1 MKTKFNGILTLLL
14 ALLVQITFAQEKTVT
29 GKVSDASGPLPGVT
43 VLIKGTKTGSQ
54 TDFDGNYSVRA
65 NTGAVLQFSFVGM
78 KTVEQTVGASNI
90 MNIVMQEDAQSL
102 EEVVVVGYGTQ
113 TRREITG
120 AISTVSGEKIR
131 SMPVQSFDQALSGAA
146 AGVNVSTPNGVLG
159 NQAVIRVRGVS
170 SISLSSYP
178 LIVID
183 GVPSWNGDN
192 INQSNAANNPLSS
205 VNSSDIESVEILKDA
220 AASAIYGSR
229 AAAGVIL
236 ITTKRGKQG
245 KTAVN
250 FQSNVSVTS
259 PYKLIELL
267 NAENFTLIKNEGL
280 TNFGTPPNG
289 TTVGFY
295 TMTDA
300 NGKLVD
306 TDWYDYAYRDG
317 FANEQSINISGANE
331 STKYYLSV
339 GHLDQEGMFINN
351 DFKRLSARFSLD
363 HKVNN
368 WLTLGGVFNY
378 TNSKTDGLSTGSANA
393 SSFASAGAAR
403 LAFAQA
409 PNVAPFNNDGTYNIF
424 PVANNRIGQGNNKT
438 NLQWWNAKYL
448 LDHNTYAAQN
458 DHVMSNFYANF
469 KLAKGLNFKT
479 LYGID
484 NLLVENKDWLN
495 AVHGDGRSLG
505 GAATNTMN
513 RYTRTSIQNVLNY
526 NTAIAEKHNLS
537 ALVGSE
543 GQYSDTD
550 TWGASRRGVSD
561 PFFNEYQGGFSTI
574 IASGNL
580 LVENYLESYFG
591 RINYDFNQKY
601 YLTVN
606 ARRDGYSAFAEGNK
620 WGNFY
625 GASLGWVLSEE
636 SFFRNSESLNSFNLF
651 KFRGSYGSVGNNQG
665 ISSYAAS
672 SFFDAGLN
680 GANGTLF
687 YSQAGNKNLTW
698 ETSKKFDLGLD
709 FGLFNNRISGEFGYY
724 KSDVDGLILAVKQAA
739 STGIPGGN
747 TILANVGSMYNKG
760 FEATLNGQI
769 FAEGNFKWNASL
781 NFTTQTNKVTSLDES
796 GADILIASSNLESAN
811 IVRLGESVG
820 SFYVVK
826 TGGVNPANGRRIF
839 FHNDGT
845 AVQYDHSA
853 AVANRWTKV
862 SDGSVTRAASQSAD
876 GVVMGPSIP
885 KYFGGFSNSFKYKG
899 FDLDLNLYFSGGNYI
914 YNGTKAGLRDQ
925 RVWNSANEVLTRWQ
939 QAGDITDIPKI
950 VFGDN
955 VSNGSSMPSS
965 QNLEKGDFVKIR
977 NISFGYNLSDD
988 LVTRLGLSSFKLN
1001 LSVQNAYTFTKYS
1014 GFDPEISS
1022 NGNSGTSAGVDRNS
1036 APLARTLSF
1045 GLNLSL

>member
-1 MKTKFNGILTLLL
+1 MKTKLNGFLTLLL
-14 ALLVQITFAQEKTVT
+14 ALLVQVTFAQEKTVT

-43 VLIKGTKTGSQ
+43 VLIKGTKTGTQ
-54 TDFDGNYSVRA
+54 TDFDGNYSIKA
-65 NTGAVLQFSFVGM
+65 NTGVVLQYSFVGM
-78 KTVEQTVGASNI
+78 QTSEKTVGSSNI
-90 MNIVMQEDAQSL
+90 INVVMQENAEAL

-113 TRREITG
+113 TRREVTG

-131 SMPVQSFDQALSGAA
+131 SIPVQSFDQALSGAA
-146 AGVNVSTPNGVLG
+146 SGVNVSTPNGVLG

-178 LIVID
+178 LVVID
-183 GVPSWNGDN
+183 GVPTWNGDN
-192 INQSNAANNPLSS
+192 INQSQAANNPLSS

-236 ITTKRGKQG
+236 ITTKRGKIG
-245 KTAVN
+245 KVAVN
-250 FQSNVSVTS
+250 FQSSVSVTS
-259 PYKLIELL
+259 PYKLIGVL

-300 NGKLVD
+300 DGNLVD
-306 TDWYDYAYRDG
+306 TNWYDYAYRDG

-331 STKYYLSV
+331 TTKYYLSV
-339 GHLDQEGMFINN
+339 GRLDQEGMFINN
-351 DFKRLSARFSLD
+351 DFKRLNSRFSMD
-363 HKVNN
+363 HKVNK
-368 WLTLGGVFNY
+368 WLSIGGVFNY
-378 TNSKTDGLSTGSANA
+378 TNSITDGLSTGSANGG
-393 SSFASAGAAR
+393 SFNSFGAAR

-409 PNVAPFNNDGTYNIF
+409 PNVGPFNDDGTYNLNGN
-424 PVANNRIGQGNNKT
+424 VIGKGNNKT
-438 NLQWWNAKYL
+438 NLQWGNAKYV
-448 LDHNTYAAQN
+448 LDHNTFSAQN
-458 DHVMSNFYANF
+458 DHVMANFYANI
-469 KLAKGLNFKT
+469 KLAEGLNFKT

-484 NLLVENKDWLN
+484 NLIVENKDWLD
-495 AVHGDGRSLG
+495 ALHGDGRSSG
-505 GAATNTMN
+505 GVATNTMN
-513 RYTRTSIQNVLNY
+513 RYSRSSIQNILNY
-526 NTAIAEKHNLS
+526 NTTLFEKHNLS

-543 GQYSDTD
+543 SQYSDTD
-550 TWGASRRGVSD
+550 TWGAARSGVSD
-561 PFFNEYQGGFSTI
+561 PFFDEYQGGFSTI
-574 IASGNL
+574 VPSGNL

-601 YLTVN
+601 YVSLN
-606 ARRDGYSAFAEGNK
+606 ARRDGFSAFAEGNK

-636 SFFRNSESLNSFNLF
+636 NFFKNAGIGETFNLL
-651 KFRGSYGSVGNNQG
+651 KFRASYGSVGNNQG

-680 GANGTLF
+680 GTNGTLF

-709 FGLFNNRISGEFGYY
+709 FGLFNNRLTGEFGYY
-724 KSDVDGLILAVKQAA
+724 KSDVDGLILSVKQAA
-739 STGIPGGN
+739 STGIPNGN
-747 TILANVGSMYNKG
+747 AILANVGSMYNKG

-769 FAEGNFKWNASL
+769 FTEGDFKWNASL
-781 NFTTQTNKVTSLDES
+781 NFSTQKNEVTSLDAS

-811 IVRLGESVG
+811 IVRVGESVG

-839 FHNDGT
+839 FYKDGT

-862 SDGSVTRAASQSAD
+862 SDGSVTRAASQSSD
-876 GVVMGPSIP
+876 GVVMGPSVP
-885 KYFGGFSNSFKYKG
+885 KYFGGFTNSLKYKG
-899 FDLDLNLYFSGGNYI
+899 FDLDINIYFSGGNYI

-925 RVWNSANEVLTRWQ
+925 RVWNSANEVLSRWQ
-939 QAGDITDIPKI
+939 QPGDITDIPRI

-965 QNLEKGDFVKIR
+965 QNVEKGDFVKIR
-977 NISFGYNLSDD
+977 NIALGYNLPND
-988 LVTRLGLSSFKLN
+988 LVTKLGLSNFKLN
-1001 LSVQNAYTFTKYS
+1001 LSVQNAYTFTNYS

-1036 APLARTLSF
+1036 APLARTVSF

>member
-1 MKTKFNGILTLLL
+1 MKTKLNGFLTLLL
-14 ALLVQITFAQEKTVT
+14 ALLVQVTFAQEKTVT

-65 NTGAVLQFSFVGM
+65 NTGAVLQYSFVGM
-78 KTVEQTVGASNI
+78 KTVEQTVGTSNT
-90 MNIVMQEDAQSL
+90 MNVVMQEDAQSL

-113 TRREITG
+113 TRREVTG
-120 AISTVSGEKIR
+120 AISTVSGEKIN
-131 SMPVQSFDQALSGAA
+131 SIPVQSFDQALSGAA
-146 AGVNVSTPNGVLG
+146 SGVNVSTPNGVLG

-178 LIVID
+178 LVVID
-183 GVPSWNGDN
+183 GVPTWNGDN
-192 INQSNAANNPLSS
+192 INQSQAANNPLSS

-250 FQSNVSVTS
+250 FQSTVSVTS
-259 PYKLIELL
+259 PYKLIEVL
-267 NAENFTLIKNEGL
+267 NAENFVLIKNEGL
-280 TNFGTPPNG
+280 TNAGTPPNG
-289 TTVGFY
+289 TTRGFY
-295 TMTDA
+295 TMNDA
-300 NGKLVD
+300 NGNLVD
-306 TDWYDYAYRDG
+306 TNWYDYAYRDG
-317 FANEQSINISGANE
+317 FANEQSVNISGATE

-339 GHLDQEGMFINN
+339 GRLDQEGMFINN
-351 DFKRLSARFSLD
+351 DFKRINSRFSMD
-363 HKVNN
+363 HKVTN
-368 WLTLGGVFNY
+368 WLSFGGVFNY
-378 TNSKTDGLSTGSANA
+378 TNSLTDGLSTGSANGG
-393 SSFASAGAAR
+393 SFNSFGAAR

-409 PNVAPFNNDGTYNIF
+409 PNVGPYKNDGSYNLDGN
-424 PVANNRIGQGNNKT
+424 VIGKGNNLS
-438 NLQWWNAKYL
+438 NLQWGNAKYV
-448 LDHNTYAAQN
+448 LDHNTFTAQN

-484 NLLVENKDWLN
+484 NLIVENKSWLD
-495 AVHGDGRSLG
+495 ALHGDGRASG
-505 GAATNTMN
+505 GVVTNTMN
-513 RYTRTSIQNVLNY
+513 RYSRSSIQNVLSY
-526 NTAIAEKHNLS
+526 NTTIAEKHNLS
-537 ALVGSE
+537 TLIGSE
-543 GQYSDTD
+543 SQYSETN
-550 TWGASRRGVSD
+550 TWGADRSGVSD
-561 PFFNEYQGGFSTI
+561 PFFDEYQGGFSTI
-574 IASGNL
+574 VPSGNL

-601 YLTVN
+601 YISLN
-606 ARRDGYSAFAEGNK
+606 ARRDGFSAFAEGNK

-625 GASLGWVLSEE
+625 GASAGWVVSGEN
-636 SFFRNSESLNSFNLF
+636 FFKDGGLDQTINLL

-680 GANGTLF
+680 GTNGTLF

-709 FGLFNNRISGEFGYY
+709 FSLFNSRITGEFGYY
-724 KSDVDGLILAVKQAA
+724 KSDVDGLILSVRQAA
-739 STGIPGGN
+739 STGIPNGN
-747 TILANVGSMYNKG
+747 AILANVGSMYNKG
-760 FEATLNGQI
+760 FETTLNGQI
-769 FAEGNFKWNASL
+769 ITDGNFKWNASI
-781 NFTTQTNKVTSLDES
+781 NFSTQKNEVTSLDAS

-811 IVRLGESVG
+811 IVRVGESVG

-826 TGGVNPANGRRIF
+826 TGGVNPDNGRRIF
-839 FHNDGT
+839 FHRDGT

-862 SDGSVTRAASQSAD
+862 SDGSVTRAASQSSD

-885 KYFGGFSNSFKYKG
+885 KYFGGFSNSFKYGG
-899 FDLDLNLYFSGGNYI
+899 FDLDINLYFSGGNYI

-925 RVWNSANEVLTRWQ
+925 RVWNSANEVLSRWQ
-939 QAGDITDIPKI
+939 QPGDITDIPKI

-965 QNLEKGDFVKIR
+965 QNVEKGDFVKIR
-977 NISFGYNLSDD
+977 NIALGYNLPSE

-1001 LSVQNAYTFTKYS
+1001 LSVQNAYTFTNYS

-1036 APLARTLSF
+1036 APLARTVSF

>member
-1 MKTKFNGILTLLL
+1 MRKFTFWLSALFLVFGLSVATAQTKVIS
-14 ALLVQITFAQEKTVT
+14 
-29 GKVSDASGPLPGVT
+29 GKVTDSSGALPGVS
-43 VLIKGTKTGSQ
+43 VVVKGTTKGTQ
-54 TDFDGNYSVRA
+54 TDFDGKYSLSA
-65 NTGAVLQFSFVGM
+65 NVGDVLVFSFVGM
-78 KTVEQTVGASNI
+78 EPTSKTVGAANVI
-90 MNIVMQEDAQSL
+90 DVKMTEGAMAL

-113 TRREITG
+113 TRREVTG
-120 AISTVSGEKIR
+120 AISTVSGEKLNATR
-131 SMPVQSFDQALSGAA
+131 VQSFDQALSGAA
-146 AGVNVSTPNGVLG
+146 SGVNVSSPNGVLG

-183 GVPSWNGDN
+183 GVPTWNGDN
-192 INQSNAANNPLSS
+192 INQSQAANNPLSS

-236 ITTKRGKQG
+236 ITTKKGKQG
-245 KTAVN
+245 KTKVN
-250 FQSNVSVTS
+250 FQSSVSVTS
-259 PYKLIELL
+259 PYKLIEVL
-267 NAENFTLIKNEGL
+267 NAENFTMIKNEGL

-289 TTVGFY
+289 TTIGFY

-300 NGKLVD
+300 NGDLVD
-306 TDWYDYAYRDG
+306 TNWYDYAYRDG
-317 FANEQSINISGANE
+317 IANDQSINISGASE
-331 STKYYLSV
+331 TTKYYLSV
-339 GHLDQEGMFINN
+339 GRLDQEGMFINN
-351 DFKRLSARFSLD
+351 NFKRLNGRFSLD
-363 HKVNN
+363 HKINN
-368 WLTLGGVFNY
+368 WLSLGGVFNY
-378 TNSKTDGLSTGSANA
+378 TNSITDGLSTGSANGG
-393 SSFASAGAAR
+393 SFNSFGAAR

-409 PNVAPFNNDGTYNIF
+409 PNVGPYNNDGTYSLNGN
-424 PVANNRIGQGNNKT
+424 VIGKGNNKS
-438 NLQWWNAKYL
+438 NLQWGNAKYV
-448 LDHNTYAAQN
+448 LDHNTFTAQN

-484 NLLVENKDWLN
+484 NLLVENKDWLS
-495 AVHGDGRSLG
+495 AVHGDGNALG

-513 RYTRTSIQNVLNY
+513 RYTRSSIQNVLNY
-526 NTAIAEKHNLS
+526 STTLFQKHNLS

-543 GQYSDTD
+543 GQYSETN

-561 PFFNEYQGGFSTI
+561 PFFDEYQGGFSTI
-574 IASGNL
+574 IVSGNL

-591 RINYDFNQKY
+591 RVNYDFDNKY
-601 YLTVN
+601 YLSVN

-620 WGNFY
+620 WGDFY

-636 SFFRNSESLNSFNLF
+636 GFFKNSGIAKSINLM

-672 SFFDAGLN
+672 SFYDAGLN
-680 GANGTLF
+680 GTNGTLF

-698 ETSKKFDLGLD
+698 ETSKKMDFGMN
-709 FGLFNNRISGEFGYY
+709 FGLFDNRITGEFGYY
-724 KSDVDGLILAVKQAA
+724 KSDVDGLILNVRQAA
-739 STGIPGGN
+739 STGIPNGN
-747 TILANVGSMYNKG
+747 AILANVGSMYNKG
-760 FEATLNGQI
+760 IEATLNAQI
-769 FAEGNFKWNASL
+769 LTQGDFKWNTSI
-781 NFTTQTNKVTSLDES
+781 NFTTQTNKVTSLDAT

-811 IVRLGESVG
+811 IVRVGESVG
-820 SFYVVK
+820 SFYVVR
-826 TGGVNPANGRRIF
+826 TGGVNPVNGRRIF
-839 FHNDGT
+839 YHRDGT

-862 SDGSVTRAASQSAD
+862 SDGSVTRAASQSSD

-885 KYFGGFSNSFKYKG
+885 KYFGGFTNSFKYKG
-899 FDLDLNLYFSGGNYI
+899 FDFDINLYYSGGNYV
-914 YNGTKAGLRDQ
+914 YNGTKAGLRDM
-925 RVWNSANEVLTRWQ
+925 RVWNNANEVLTRWQ
-939 QAGDITDIPKI
+939 KAGDITEIPKI

-965 QNLEKGDFVKIR
+965 QNVEKGDFVKIR
-977 NISFGYNLSDD
+977 NIALGYNLSDE
-988 LVTRLGLSSFKLN
+988 LVSKLGLSSFKFN

-1036 APLARTLSF
+1036 APLARTVSF
-1045 GLNLSL
+1045 GLNLGL